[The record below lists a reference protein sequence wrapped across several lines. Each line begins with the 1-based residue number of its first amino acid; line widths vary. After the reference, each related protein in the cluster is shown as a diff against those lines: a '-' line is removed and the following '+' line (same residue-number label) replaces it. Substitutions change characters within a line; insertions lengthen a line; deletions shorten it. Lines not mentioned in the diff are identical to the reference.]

1 MSSQSEKQK
10 NAVKQRMMRM
20 LEENESVKERL
31 AEAER
36 EGERVREQLKEAEEK
51 RANLIKYVKEQELE
65 VDKVATELEASS
77 AKLEEKY
84 KVAEAVSG
92 SHVGELKAKLSFMAI
107 QKISVQKMKQKFG
120 SGSKFGLNI
129 KFYVFNP

>member
-1 MSSQSEKQK
+1 MCCCCLDTPVLISSGKQCEMSSQSEKQK

-51 RANLIKYVKEQELE
+51 RANLKEQELE

-92 SHVGELKAKLSFMAI
+92 SHVGGLKAKLSFMAI
-107 QKISVQKMKQKFG
+107 QKISAQKMKQKFG
-120 SGSKFGLNI
+120 C
-129 KFYVFNP
+129 